1 MKQKVTQKIELVDED
16 IKTATTT
23 EFHVFKN
30 LEEIGNI
37 LGVDMKDKIKNTLI
51 ESVETKTTISE
62 MKTTMSGTDR

>member
-30 LEEIGNI
+30 LEKIGNI